1 MSIIGIAIKKT
12 LAFPATNACKNL
24 QKINKNGQ
32 NNFEKHALF
41 LSYVDDPEGVK
52 KDCKIGLMHKN
63 FKSTTYFIRKTL
75 LNSYQPTSA

>member
-1 MSIIGIAIKKT
+1 MHKFAYK
-12 LAFPATNACKNL
+12 NASTNL

-52 KDCKIGLMHKN
+52 KDGKIGLMHKN